1 MTDAARALRAILLV
15 ALAAFLTVSTIGTQ
29 RHDSV
34 LCQGKL
40 GAGFPASFIC
50 DASGESPLSSVGRID
65 WADLDNLNLPG
76 IFIDLLSYALLLLC
90 AAFLWRLAID
100 KKA

>member
-1 MTDAARALRAILLV
+1 MDLPRALRTILLIT
-15 ALAAFLTVSTIGTQ
+15 LAVLLTVSTIGMQ

-50 DASGESPLSSVGRID
+50 DASGESPLGSVGRID
-65 WADLDNLNLPG
+65 WADLDNLSLPG
-76 IFIDLLSYALLLLC
+76 IFIDLFSYGLLLSC
-90 AAFLWRLAID
+90 VGPLWRLARR